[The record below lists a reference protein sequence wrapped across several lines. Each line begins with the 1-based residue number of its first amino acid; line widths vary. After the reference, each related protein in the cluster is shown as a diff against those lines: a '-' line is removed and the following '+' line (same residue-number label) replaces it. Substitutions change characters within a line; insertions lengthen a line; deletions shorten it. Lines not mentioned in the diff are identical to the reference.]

1 MGGRLLL
8 KTLFLTSPIGT
19 TAVSVSMLSRTTLPL
34 ARIVQPLA
42 FRGSVDALRAISQP
56 LPAACESRLQQFR
69 Q

>member
-42 FRGSVDALRAISQP
+42 IRGSVTRAGQLAGSSVS
-56 LPAACESRLQQFR
+56 E
-69 Q
+69 